1 MASIQGM
8 SQELSDTL
16 DYIAELDAVNIKEA
30 CEGFGTDDSALT
42 DILCNRSK
50 TQCKRIN
57 EQYKKKYGQ
66 LLVDELK
73 SECSGDYLQF
83 LRKMVASPEE
93 ADADALFA
101 AMDGMGTTE
110 RVLTEIIV
118 TASNAQLRV
127 IQQKYQG
134 KYDRSLLDHV
144 NSEVGGDYRDLLRQC
159 LKCERQEGAPVDQ
172 ALAEAQVARLIK
184 AAKGWGCNES
194 EFIDILGKNSVEQT
208 DLVEDL
214 YQKKEGKSLSKLIAG
229 EMGGDLEWA
238 MLLRLE
244 SALDAQC
251 WLLRY
256 AMDGIGTS
264 EDIIARVIGGASK
277 ESVLQI
283 QARYDEKY
291 SRSLVADLESE
302 LGGNLK
308 KAVLKWLTPPKTGY
322 FDGGAEL
329 ELDQG
334 KLAAMVESAYVAVA
348 EIDAVNLKEACEG
361 FGTDDDALTDILCFR
376 TKAQLARINEQ
387 YKAKYGQLLLEQV
400 NSETSGDYRVFLQM
414 MIAGA
419 TEADCDALNGAMVG
433 LGTTE
438 RVLSEII
445 ICATNAE
452 LEAIKACYAGKFDR
466 PLIDHINSEV
476 GGDYRDFLIA
486 CLNGQRMETAA
497 PDPALAAEQAA
508 ALHEAAKGWG
518 TNESVFVDILSKASV
533 EQMDLIE
540 QSFESSYGKSLSA
553 TIKGEMGGCVRTNEC
568 NEDRKHSTVSI
579 LKIGTD
585 LPRQAQDKP
594 KKKMRI
600 DSFLDVVCCSDLEWA
615 MLLRLETPL
624 DAQCWLLRYAMDGVG
639 TNEDTIAR
647 VSFCHAM
654 LPASTIVLFVL

>member
-127 IQQKYQG
+127 IQQKYQA

-144 NSEVGGDYRDLLRQC
+144 
-159 LKCERQEGAPVDQ
+159 
-172 ALAEAQVARLIK
+172 
-184 AAKGWGCNES
+184 
-194 EFIDILGKNSVEQT
+194 
-208 DLVEDL
+208 
-214 YQKKEGKSLSKLIAG
+214 
-229 EMGGDLEWA
+229 
-238 MLLRLE
+238 
-244 SALDAQC
+244 
-251 WLLRY
+251 
-256 AMDGIGTS
+256 
-264 EDIIARVIGGASK
+264 
-277 ESVLQI
+277 
-283 QARYDEKY
+283 
-291 SRSLVADLESE
+291 
-302 LGGNLK
+302 
-308 KAVLKWLTPPKTGY
+308 
-322 FDGGAEL
+322 
-329 ELDQG
+329 
-334 KLAAMVESAYVAVA
+334 
-348 EIDAVNLKEACEG
+348 
-361 FGTDDDALTDILCFR
+361 
-376 TKAQLARINEQ
+376 
-387 YKAKYGQLLLEQV
+387 
-400 NSETSGDYRVFLQM
+400 
-414 MIAGA
+414 
-419 TEADCDALNGAMVG
+419 
-433 LGTTE
+433 
-438 RVLSEII
+438 
-445 ICATNAE
+445 
-452 LEAIKACYAGKFDR
+452 
-466 PLIDHINSEV
+466 NSEV

-594 KKKMRI
+594 KKKCVLIRSLMLFVAATWSGR
-600 DSFLDVVCCSDLEWA
+600 CCSGW
-615 MLLRLETPL
+615 R
-624 DAQCWLLRYAMDGVG
+624 
-639 TNEDTIAR
+639 
-647 VSFCHAM
+647 HH
-654 LPASTIVLFVL
+654 